1 MGMATMC
8 VLNSG
13 DELIINFGLRHA
25 YIFQLLPSGTFA
37 LGSPSVLMPE
47 APSCPVEVLKEG
59 SSNRDLQTA
68 SSSSI
73 SSKSD
78 ALKDGF
84 TGGVING
91 MEVQVEKTK
100 HILVASAFLHMKHL
114 ECEKYTPRLHQ
125 TESPRILLSGPAGSE
140 IYQEKLS
147 MALAHHFGE
156 KCLVLNSCMYRCVI
170 NTPVEVKSESTASS
184 PPGLMSQSTV
194 SSPPGVFENESF
206 STGDRVV
213 YTGLNFGSLCSTVPP
228 SGPTFG
234 SRGKIILHFEKSSK
248 IGVSFDLAIA
258 KGLDL
263 GGECEAGRGF
273 FCNVNELILE
283 PTKRE
288 DFNKSL
294 TNAFFKAMD
303 HESKKSPFILFMKD
317 IEKFLLENVGAL
329 PPIKS
334 MINRI
339 PENVIVIGP
348 HTNKDEE
355 DMKVANTTKILEELF
370 PCKITIDMP
379 EDEALLAGL
388 KHQLQADAE
397 FLKAIENLTLLRI
410 ACART
415 GLAFKDMETLCITDQ
430 ILTDESAGKII
441 KWALGYQ
448 LTYYPQNSANSK
460 VVLSRESINYGINTL
475 RTIAQNDK
483 KKSENVPKPQN
494 TVMEK
499 PCNIVTENEFEKRI
513 LADAVLS
520 SGVGMK
526 FDDIGALDNVKDAL
540 KETVMLP
547 LHRPELFCKG
557 QLRKPCRGILLF
569 GPPGT
574 GKTMLAKAVATE
586 AGANFINISASS
598 IASKWYGDT
607 EKSVKAIFSVASKLA
622 PSVIFIDEVD
632 SLLGRRRSS
641 YEHETMRKVKNEFMV
656 NWDGLC
662 TKDNER
668 VLVLAATNRPF
679 DLDEAVIR
687 RMPRRLMVNLPDA
700 PNRSKILKVILAN
713 EDLSPDFDF
722 ATLANMTGGYS
733 GSDLKNLCITAAH
746 RPLREMLE
754 KEKKERD
761 QALAQ
766 GKPLPILKG
775 ISDVRPINMDDFKY
789 AKEQVCA
796 SCPSESQNM
805 NDLLQWNDLYGE
817 GGSRRKE
824 TTLSYYT

>member
-1 MGMATMC
+1 MALHLGAGSC
-8 VLNSG
+8 HNNHG
-13 DELIINFGLRHA
+13 
-25 YIFQLLPSGTFA
+25 GTFA

-47 APSCPVEVLKEG
+47 APSCPVLSQEVLKEG

-91 MEVQVEKTK
+91 MEVQ
-100 HILVASAFLHMKHL
+100 
-114 ECEKYTPRLHQ
+114 
-125 TESPRILLSGPAGSE
+125 
-140 IYQEKLS
+140 
-147 MALAHHFGE
+147 
-156 KCLVLNSCMYRCVI
+156 
-170 NTPVEVKSESTASS
+170 STASS

-206 STGDRVV
+206 ST
-213 YTGLNFGSLCSTVPP
+213 
-228 SGPTFG
+228 
-234 SRGKIILHFEKSSK
+234 
-248 IGVSFDLAIA
+248 GVSFDLAIA

-430 ILTDESAGKII
+430 ILTDEIRAP
-441 KWALGYQ
+441 Q
-448 LTYYPQNSANSK
+448 LSHPCLNYG
-460 VVLSRESINYGINTL
+460 SINYGINTL

-483 KKSENVPKPQN
+483 KKSENVPKKPQN

-733 GSDLKNLCITAAH
+733 GSDLK
-746 RPLREMLE
+746 
-754 KEKKERD
+754 ERD

-796 SCPSESQNM
+796 SCPRESQNM